1 MTEREMAE
9 RGKMLYNNGLIT
21 REEAKEMIAPYAKK
35 FNEASERIAK
45 KYGMKPKFFSIAAYL
60 R

>member
-1 MTEREMAE
+1 MNEKEIADRA
-9 RGKMLYNNGLIT
+9 KMLYNNGIIT

-45 KYGMKPKFFSIAAYL
+45 KYCMKPKRFSLAAYL